1 MLLDKT
7 DKARDALDAGASA
20 GLTLIDRRILIL
32 TDGKRSLNQ
41 VMAMLGADILPAIDR
56 LLRDGYITQHAPA
69 SIRPADGAARTPP
82 LGGAV
87 AGLLRAATEAVQAR
101 TEQMRAN
108 TPAAASASTP
118 ANLASTTIATA
129 PHAIPAS
136 APTRCATTSRR
147 SLAASKMYLL
157 DMLQLQRTADA
168 AESRATIQCA
178 TDAARLVDALFHGL
192 RLLVGAST
200 PSYGE
205 RILNRLAEILPEE
218 ALPRLD
224 AVRAERAGVVPLT
237 VVAA

>member
-1 MLLDKT
+1 MLLNKT
-7 DKARDALDAGASA
+7 DKARDALGAGASA

-56 LLRDGYITQHAPA
+56 LLRDGYITQHPPA
-69 SIRPADGAARTPP
+69 STRPADGAARTPP

-101 TEQMRAN
+101 TEQIRAN
-108 TPAAASASTP
+108 TPAAGLVTNDVAA
-118 ANLASTTIATA
+118 TTIKTA

-136 APTRCATTSRR
+136 APISCATASRR

-178 TDAARLVDALFHGL
+178 TDTAQLIDALFQGL
-192 RLLVGAST
+192 RLLMGVST

-205 RILNRLAEILPEE
+205 RILNRLAETLPEE
-218 ALPRLD
+218 ALPRLE
-224 AVRAERAGVVPLT
+224 ALRAERAGVAPLT